1 MRRTSAFNYSGA
13 VTADDGAETKTAVP
27 WPKRCRGCGAS
38 YEEASWKALPF
49 VGIDYDYD
57 LEFRNCGCGST
68 LAVPRAGS

>member
-1 MRRTSAFNYSGA
+1 M
-13 VTADDGAETKTAVP
+13 TAEGSPDHKHAVP

-38 YEEASWKALPF
+38 YEEEAWKALPF

-68 LAVPRAGS
+68 LAVPRVEP